1 MECGRTVGGSAL
13 INPLQMG
20 NITKV
25 DYAAVLACA
34 LSLVLFAWTGKKNCL
49 DRFEGI
55 VLVLIQVAYFVY
67 LFMMK

>member
-1 MECGRTVGGSAL
+1 
-13 INPLQMG
+13 MG
-20 NITKV
+20 NITTV